1 MWRDAASRYW
11 AGLTL
16 VCAPAAYLGRE
27 WPPWV
32 VRAALWRAGL
42 GVVLGLA
49 VVYVLL
55 TLGPTRQLVAS
66 ERLTYWRQCPIA
78 PSRWRLFH
86 GVHLTLLHGPALM
99 ALGYG
104 LAPAGTAI
112 SIGLPVAVA
121 GATIGPLAWRL
132 GHPVAEVRVWS
143 LRWPQPK
150 TRAGTMARVLGL
162 ALARRRLAACL
173 GIVVPSLALALLG
186 WVATSH
192 LVAKGEPPEHAAW
205 GFAAASSVLG
215 ASAVWKAWPL
225 VRREQWWFDSMGAVG
240 WVPVLASIGLSAAS
254 VLPGLVVVAFTAT
267 LLPAVDAALLGVSWS
282 LTCVWAGAAAF
293 SLDAA
298 AVRRRDP
305 KVRRDGR
312 FILALALPVILGTWM
327 PVLLLVPAALA
338 VLRAR
343 RVGMQAITARR
354 RFELDDIRDDH
365 G

>member
-1 MWRDAASRYW
+1 M
-11 AGLTL
+11 
-16 VCAPAAYLGRE
+16 GRE
-27 WPPWV
+27 WPPSV

-42 GVVLGLA
+42 GVVVALA
-49 VVYVLL
+49 GVYVLL

-78 PSRWRLFH
+78 PWRWRIFH
-86 GVHLTLLHGPALM
+86 GVHLTLLHGPALT

-112 SIGLPVAVA
+112 SIAVPVAVA
-121 GATIGPLAWRL
+121 GAAIGPLAWRL

-150 TRAGTMARVLGL
+150 TRAGAMARVLGL
-162 ALARRRLAACL
+162 ALARRRMAASL

-186 WVATSH
+186 WVATTH
-192 LVAKGEPPEHAAW
+192 LVAAGEPPEHAAW
-205 GFAAASSVLG
+205 GFAAASSVIG

-240 WVPVLASIGLSAAS
+240 WVPVFASIGVSAAS
-254 VLPGLVVVAFTAT
+254 VLPGLVVVGYTAT
-267 LLPAVDAALLGVSWS
+267 MLPVADAALLGLSWS
-282 LTCVWAGAAAF
+282 LSCVWAGAATFA
-293 SLDAA
+293 LDAA
-298 AVRRRDP
+298 AVRRRFP
-305 KVRRDGR
+305 AARRNGR
-312 FILALALPVILGTWM
+312 FVLALACPVIFGTWM
-327 PVLLLVPAALA
+327 PPILLIPAGLA
-338 VLRAR
+338 VLHAR
-343 RVGMQAITARR
+343 RVGLQAVTVRR

>member
-11 AGLTL
+11 AGLTV
-16 VCAPAAYLGRE
+16 VCAPAAYLARE

-32 VRAALWRAGL
+32 MRATLWRAGL
-42 GVVLGLA
+42 GVVMALA
-49 VVYVLL
+49 GVYVLL

-78 PSRWRLFH
+78 PWRWRIFH
-86 GVHLTLLHGPALM
+86 GVHLTLLHGPALA

-104 LAPAGTAI
+104 LEPAGTAI
-112 SIGLPVAVA
+112 SIAVPVAVA

-150 TRAGTMARVLGL
+150 TRPGAMARVLGL
-162 ALARRRLAACL
+162 ALARRRMAASL

-186 WVATSH
+186 WVATTH
-192 LVAKGEPPEHAAW
+192 LVAAGEPPEHAAW

-215 ASAVWKAWPL
+215 ASAVWRAWPL
-225 VRREQWWFDSMGAVG
+225 VRREQWWFDSMGAAD
-240 WVPVLASIGLSAAS
+240 WVPVLASIGLSAVS

-267 LLPAVDAALLGVSWS
+267 LLPVVDAVLLALSWS
-282 LTCVWAGAAAF
+282 LTCVWAGAATFA
-293 SLDAA
+293 LDAA

-312 FILALALPVILGTWM
+312 FILTLAFPIIFGTWM
-327 PVLLLVPAALA
+327 PLLLLLPAALA

-343 RVGMQAITARR
+343 RVGMQAIIARR